1 MKNLKIIIIFVL
13 LLLGITSCSS
23 LEMETAG
30 ASKNLNQKY

>member
-1 MKNLKIIIIFVL
+1 MKNLKIILVL
-13 LLLGITSCSS
+13 GFLLLGITSCSS